1 MKWKV
6 RLVIQS
12 LQQPEKVY
20 VSVYKNLA
28 VLPAPMFVAAVRSC
42 SLEGYSCH
50 YASVVSQKRRGGEAR
65 LWGSWTNVQ
74 LALRN
79 MPRNSQGDRRD
90 DRYEAIPLGNIVKE
104 CPQTTIRL

>member
-50 YASVVSQKRRGGEAR
+50 YASVVSQKRRGRSKILGIVDKCATGFEEYAEEQSR
-65 LWGSWTNVQ
+65 RS
-74 LALRN
+74 
-79 MPRNSQGDRRD
+79 PR
-90 DRYEAIPLGNIVKE
+90 
-104 CPQTTIRL
+104 